1 MDSLCHSWFTT
12 TNLSYRF
19 PIFETSATA
28 LCGTTGVYIYIHT
41 YYIHM
46 FVDQIHF
53 WSHHKAA
60 EQCWT
65 FSTCHFQNGGQC
77 WPHWHSLFFSAATLE
92 IACHI
97 WWFLSEVSARGSQL
111 PCGKLKMKSFSNQD
125 ICFKFKV
132 LRVNVAMLAAATL
145 WSCASSY
152 DSVSS
157 GCEGPEVYFSLALG
171 AKALAPQPRF

>member
-28 LCGTTGVYIYIHT
+28 LCGTTGISVNN
-41 YYIHM
+41 M
-46 FVDQIHF
+46 LVDQIYF

-65 FSTCHFQNGGQC
+65 FSTCHFQNGEQC

-111 PCGKLKMKSFSNQD
+111 PYGKLKMKRFSNQD
-125 ICFKFKV
+125 ICFKV
-132 LRVNVAMLAAATL
+132 LRVNVAMLAATTL
-145 WSCASSY
+145 WSYASSC

-157 GCEGPEVYFSLALG
+157 GSEGPEAYFSLALG
-171 AKALAPQPRF
+171 AKALAPQPQF

>member
-1 MDSLCHSWFTT
+1 MRWPWQPFQPFQKHTLQPLFGSSVDSLCHSWFTT

-28 LCGTTGVYIYIHT
+28 SCGTTGVCVCIYIYIYT

-46 FVDQIHF
+46 FMDQIYF

-125 ICFKFKV
+125 ISFKS
-132 LRVNVAMLAAATL
+132 T
-145 WSCASSY
+145 SCECSYASSCN
-152 DSVSS
+152 SVKL
-157 GCEGPEVYFSLALG
+157 C
-171 AKALAPQPRF
+171 

>member
-19 PIFETSATA
+19 PIFEASATA
-28 LCGTTGVYIYIHT
+28 LCGTTGIYIICLWIKST
-41 YYIHM
+41 
-46 FVDQIHF
+46 FGP
-53 WSHHKAA
+53 KAA

-157 GCEGPEVYFSLALG
+157 GSEGPEVYFSLALG